1 MGICEG
7 RNCHELS
14 IISLSNLFQTDCPFS
29 FWGLEGELLQ
39 LSQHGKQARQK
50 LLMSFPSVN
59 TEPSWQE
66 CRAGVLIGHVCL
78 GRELQRNLSHRMAS
92 SCEFLDAQT
101 DDFFFFSFFFSA
113 GGSICCS
120 KQLIGSVVGIL
131 RSASSLWKPAHF
143 MSGNESWSRQCCQLK
158 QLTSLMS

>member
-101 DDFFFFSFFFSA
+101 DDFFFFLFFLLEAVFA
-113 GGSICCS
+113 A
-120 KQLIGSVVGIL
+120 Q
-131 RSASSLWKPAHF
+131 
-143 MSGNESWSRQCCQLK
+143 NN
-158 QLTSLMS
+158 